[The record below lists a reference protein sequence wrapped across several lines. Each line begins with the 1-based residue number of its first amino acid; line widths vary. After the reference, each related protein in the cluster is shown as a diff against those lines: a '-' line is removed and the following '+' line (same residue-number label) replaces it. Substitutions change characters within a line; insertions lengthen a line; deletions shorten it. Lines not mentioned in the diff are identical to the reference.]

1 MAARTV
7 QLSID
12 LRDGDL
18 PIGGTLRVLP
28 HGQPVAFNG
37 WLQLTETV
45 EAIRGAYLPKPPA
58 VIPVH
63 DRRIPRGRTACPPMR
78 TTKDDCDD
86 Q

>member
-45 EAIRGAYLPKPPA
+45 EAIRERTSPN
-58 VIPVH
+58 
-63 DRRIPRGRTACPPMR
+63 RPR
-78 TTKDDCDD
+78 
-86 Q
+86 